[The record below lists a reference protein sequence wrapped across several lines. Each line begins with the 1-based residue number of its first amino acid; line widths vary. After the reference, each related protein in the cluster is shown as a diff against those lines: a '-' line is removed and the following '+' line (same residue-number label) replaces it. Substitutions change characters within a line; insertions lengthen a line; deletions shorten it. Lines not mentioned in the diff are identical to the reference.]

1 MRKSLGEHGQNH
13 EIHHP
18 VSFCLKKQKT
28 TQSFCVVF
36 VDVELTFLVPTD
48 AVCLSLQSAP
58 VSANAR
64 AACSRGGAGMG
75 KGCCSIPLLARSRAC
90 AALGGAWGEPWPP
103 SLLAPRKSFP
113 RVSPAIFV
121 SSGWYKGPDT
131 DAKEIKDFLSIP
143 KQSSPSYA
151 PYHSQEGTRYNL
163 CKKIY

>member
-28 TQSFCVVF
+28 T
-36 VDVELTFLVPTD
+36 LTFPVLTD

-64 AACSRGGAGMG
+64 AACSCDGAGMG
-75 KGCCSIPLLARSRAC
+75 KGCCSIPLLAQSQAC

-103 SLLAPRKSFP
+103 SLVAPRKSFP
-113 RVSPAIFV
+113 RVSPALFV

-131 DAKEIKDFLSIP
+131 DAKERKDFLSIL

-163 CKKIY
+163 CKKIILFFS